1 MSEQLMYDEE
11 QRNKEYEDSCQHE
24 WIEKGDERTA
34 NFSIRCK
41 HCGEDG
47 LTQGLEHP
55 PSLFY

>member
-47 LTQGLEHP
+47 LT
-55 PSLFY
+55 